1 MELVKRGFQFLV
13 SIHSK
18 LIHKYYQHIYR
29 KRKLKTFLMGV
40 GCLYLLRRFSQLGM
54 ALTPSIR
61 RNLIG
66 RYGEESWAIVTG
78 GSDGIGKEFCIQL
91 AKQKFNIAL
100 VGRNQKKMDQ
110 VCLELQSFG
119 VQTKFIVADFN
130 DGYTEEFYNKIY
142 QQVEYLD
149 ISLLVNNV
157 GVREAGQFEQQRM
170 EDSFMML
177 RVNALSTLMMTR
189 VLINKLQNR
198 NKKSAVITIS
208 SGQAYLPNPFLSV
221 YSGTKAF
228 TNYFTQSLAL
238 TSKNIDFLSVTP
250 LSVNTDMMNNKKES
264 YTIETKELVQN
275 VINDLRE
282 GKTHS
287 FGCYKHKRI
296 INHLLWRNQ
305 KYRNNAKIKMG
316 VDLRNIH
323 QQQNRLE
330 EEQQK

>member
-1 MELVKRGFQFLV
+1 MEILKRGFQLLV

-40 GCLYLLRRFSQLGM
+40 GSLYLLRRLSQLAM
-54 ALTPSIR
+54 ALTPSIRR

-66 RYGEESWAIVTG
+66 RYGEESWAVITG

-100 VGRNQKKMDQ
+100 ISRNAKKMDQ
-110 VCLELQSFG
+110 ICLELQNYG
-119 VQTKFIVADFN
+119 VQTKYIVADFN
-130 DGYTEEFYNKIY
+130 NGYTEDFYNQIY
-142 QQVEYLD
+142 KQLEYLD
-149 ISLLVNNV
+149 ISILVNNV
-157 GVREAGQFEQQRM
+157 GTGEAGQFEQQKM

-189 VLINKLQNR
+189 ILINKLQNR

-208 SGQAYLPNPFLSV
+208 SGLAYLPSPFVSV

-250 LSVNTDMMNNKKES
+250 LGVSTAMINYKKGVN
-264 YTIETKELVQN
+264 TIETKELVLN
-275 VINDLRE
+275 VINDLRQ

-305 KYRNNAKIKMG
+305 NYRNKIKIQMG
-316 VDLRNIH
+316 IGLRNTHLSKIR
-323 QQQNRLE
+323 QD
-330 EEQQK
+330 EQQK